1 MEIVSEKSQSKAPDF
16 DEGFE
21 YKMHELAH
29 PQGGM
34 KLVDEGNLIP
44 DLVKAQVKRVGK
56 EIGKG

>member
-1 MEIVSEKSQSKAPDF
+1 
-16 DEGFE
+16 
-21 YKMHELAH
+21 MHELAH
-29 PQGGM
+29 PEGGM

>member
-1 MEIVSEKSQSKAPDF
+1 MESTSKALDF
-16 DEGFE
+16 DQGEE

-29 PQGGM
+29 PDGGI